1 MSQIIAEMAG
11 NIIPAIAT
19 TNAIIAGIIVLQTIH
34 LFRQSYDQLSL
45 TYLQTK
51 HNKPLNGS
59 RPAAPNP
66 NCAICRDTYTT
77 VHCNPAHTTLRDV
90 VEGIL
95 GPGEGHGTGPRDV
108 TIYEAGRILADPDFE
123 DNLDRTLADLNC
135 GRGKFITI
143 VDEDD
148 VYGTINVAICLLP
161 YVYISHFILFIF
173 STYTDR
179 RSYHSPTHMLPP
191 DTPHFPN
198 PLPIPPSKPK
208 LTPPRE
214 TQKRKE
220 REDDFDGFLAPSG
233 PGPTPKKLKGA
244 ANGYAP
250 SQFAN
255 YTPSKVRRLE
265 EEGLVLLEEEETIS
279 LD

>member
-1 MSQIIAEMAG
+1 MAG

-19 TNAIIAGIIVLQTIH
+19 TNAIIAGIIVLQTLH
-34 LFRQSYDQLSL
+34 LLRQSYEQLSL
-45 TYLQTK
+45 TFLSAK

-59 RPAAPNP
+59 RLNRPNP
-66 NCAICRDTYTT
+66 HCAICRDTYTT
-77 VHCNPAHTTLRDV
+77 VHCNSTHTTLRDV

-95 GPGEGHGTGPRDV
+95 GTGEGQGTGPRDV
-108 TIYEAGRILADPDFE
+108 SVYEAGRILADPDFE

-135 GRGKFITI
+135 SRGKFITI
-143 VDEDD
+143 VDEDG

-161 YVYISHFILFIF
+161 YVAISYSIFILF
-173 STYTDR
+173 TLGTHADTRNY
-179 RSYHSPTHMLPP
+179 RSHAQLLPP
-191 DTPHFPN
+191 GAPQFVLPN
-198 PLPIPPSKPK
+198 PLPIPPIKPM

-214 TQKRKE
+214 MQKRKE
-220 REDDFDGFLAPSG
+220 REDDEDDGFLAPSG

-244 ANGYAP
+244 ANGYAS

-265 EEGLVLLEEEETIS
+265 EEGLVLLEEEETIV